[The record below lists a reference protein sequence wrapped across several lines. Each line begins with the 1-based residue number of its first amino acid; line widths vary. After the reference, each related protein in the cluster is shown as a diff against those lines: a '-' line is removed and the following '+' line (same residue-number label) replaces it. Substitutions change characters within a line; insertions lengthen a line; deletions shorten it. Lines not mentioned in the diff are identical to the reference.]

1 MRKTIIRAATIP
13 QSLDSF
19 CKGMLKELSRDYY
32 VIALSSPGESLEVIR
47 NREDVRTIAVPM
59 ARHISLLKDLRS
71 LYQLIKV
78 FRREKPDMVHS
89 MTPKAGLLCMMAAWW
104 TKVPVRVH
112 TFTGLVFPTSRGLKR
127 LVLKSTDRL
136 TCACATHIIPEGEG
150 VKNDL
155 ITNRI
160 TKKPLKVLGFGNVR
174 GVDMKFYDRTPDV
187 MEKAALLRDELTFTF
202 LFVGR
207 IVQDKGINELVEA
220 FVRLNQ
226 EFPNIRL
233 ALVGP
238 YEDELDPISQ
248 KTRDVIASLN
258 SIHAV
263 GNQSG
268 TDLLAYYAASDCF
281 ILPSYREG
289 FPNVV
294 LEAGALG
301 LPCIVT
307 NINGSR
313 EIIIDGF
320 NGLVVPPRDADSLY
334 NAMKQMMIDSDKR
347 ERMASVSRSHIAQHF
362 EQSFVRNCLYE
373 YYREIL
379 SPLDNQHF

>member
-1 MRKTIIRAATIP
+1 
-13 QSLDSF
+13 
-19 CKGMLKELSRDYY
+19 
-32 VIALSSPGESLEVIR
+32 
-47 NREDVRTIAVPM
+47 
-59 ARHISLLKDLRS
+59 
-71 LYQLIKV
+71 
-78 FRREKPDMVHS
+78 
-89 MTPKAGLLCMMAAWW
+89 
-104 TKVPVRVH
+104 
-112 TFTGLVFPTSRGLKR
+112 
-127 LVLKSTDRL
+127 
-136 TCACATHIIPEGEG
+136 
-150 VKNDL
+150 
-155 ITNRI
+155 
-160 TKKPLKVLGFGNVR
+160 
-174 GVDMKFYDRTPDV
+174 MKFYDRTPDV